1 VIVAETILGAIK
13 AHPIG
18 NDNEPLR
25 AQIAVCGEALFNM
38 PDPQQPG
45 GPQPLQEAVVEALS
59 AIDEIETMP
68 QLLAYMDRQGVFNS
82 D

>member
-1 VIVAETILGAIK
+1 
-13 AHPIG
+13 
-18 NDNEPLR
+18 
-25 AQIAVCGEALFNM
+25 M